1 MNATTTDDFPVEEI
15 VDYNIRGSKIVC
27 GENIALETISS
38 YCGGCGSTDNKP
50 SPPDIVVANKHLFF
64 LKDNKTLRKVCAI
77 VLLFIAT
84 LLVIGVTQIPITLFY
99 TDPPADV
106 IEIRNIVDFRTC
118 QVFNIHMWGGVNF
131 ASYFSR
137 KRAFLAKP
145 SNVLNAMKWFFIPWT
160 TQNHLLYLHQ
170 H

>member
-15 VDYNIRGSKIVC
+15 VDYSIHGSKILC

-38 YCGGCGSTDNKP
+38 YCDSCGSTDNQP
-50 SPPDIVVANKHLFF
+50 SPSDIVVANKHLFF
-64 LKDNKTLRKVCAI
+64 LKDNKIRHKVCTI

-118 QVFNIHMWGGVNF
+118 QVFNIHMWGN
-131 ASYFSR
+131 
-137 KRAFLAKP
+137 
-145 SNVLNAMKWFFIPWT
+145 
-160 TQNHLLYLHQ
+160 
-170 H
+170 